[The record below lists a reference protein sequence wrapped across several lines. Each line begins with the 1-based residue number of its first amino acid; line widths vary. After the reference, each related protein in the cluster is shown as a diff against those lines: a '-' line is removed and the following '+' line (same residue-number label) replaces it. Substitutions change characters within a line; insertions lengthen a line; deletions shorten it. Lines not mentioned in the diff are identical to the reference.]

1 MKVFTSLE
9 ELPVFKNLVLTQGT
23 FDGVHKGH
31 LKVLKSVVEEAKKR
45 ETASMLLTL
54 YPHPRLVVN
63 PDDNSLRMLSSIKE
77 KEELVAQAG
86 IDYLMVLP
94 FTGEVS
100 RFSPERFV
108 KEILVDKLDISSII
122 VGYDHRFGHKRE
134 GNLSILKE
142 LGHKY
147 DFEVSEIKANEVDNM
162 AISSTR
168 IRKSLLEGRLEEA
181 NELLGR
187 YYSFS
192 GVVVHGQKNG
202 RKIGFPTVNIQP
214 DDPYKLIPAPGV
226 YASIAS
232 FQGKRYKCAMNIGFN
247 PTFGDFGMTIEGYLL
262 NFEGDLYGANLK
274 FEMVSRIRSEI
285 KFNSIEELKHKIS
298 QDVEATEALLQGV

>member
-23 FDGVHKGH
+23 FDGVHQGH
-31 LKVLKSVVEEAKKR
+31 LKVLRSVVEQAR
-45 ETASMLLTL
+45 GRGNTSMLLTF

-77 KEELVAQAG
+77 KEELIAQTG

-94 FTGEVS
+94 FTSEVS
-100 RFSPERFV
+100 KYSPEQFV

-122 VGYDHRFGHKRE
+122 VGYDHRFGYQRE
-134 GNLSILKE
+134 GDLDILTQ
-142 LGHKY
+142 LGKKY

-202 RKIGFPTVNIQP
+202 RKMGFPTVNIQP

-226 YASIAS
+226 YAAIAS
-232 FQGKRYKCAMNIGFN
+232 FQGKRHKCAMNIGFN
-247 PTFGDFGMTIEGYLL
+247 PTFGNFGMTIEGYLL

-298 QDVEATEALLQGV
+298 EDVEATEALLQGV